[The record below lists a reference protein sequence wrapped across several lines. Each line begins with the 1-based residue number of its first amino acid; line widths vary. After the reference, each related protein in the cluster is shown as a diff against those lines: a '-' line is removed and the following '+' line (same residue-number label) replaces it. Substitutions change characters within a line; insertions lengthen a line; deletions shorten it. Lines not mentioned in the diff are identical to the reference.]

1 MDGENRKTTDS
12 AIKTFS
18 WMMILAPEKCFPALV
33 LLTCLSCFSCFLI
46 MRTFPPVYIL
56 FRFPSRGKS
65 HTCAKVANWYGL
77 SLLHCSPLPLSPSSA
92 QLKSSSAPDLKII
105 YVRRRGNWEVFCRR
119 RPSGGHCQNG
129 GCILLHFASRSF
141 LFGST
146 PGRLVMEKFPSCKFC
161 LAN

>member
-1 MDGENRKTTDS
+1 MVSCPCFTEMTGLPWPLLNKICAPFSRS
-12 AIKTFS
+12 TFCS
-18 WMMILAPEKCFPALV
+18 V
-33 LLTCLSCFSCFLI
+33 S
-46 MRTFPPVYIL
+46 
-56 FRFPSRGKS
+56 PSRGKS

-105 YVRRRGNWEVFCRR
+105 YVGRRGNLEAFCRR